1 MSSLL
6 RRALVAVAILGL
18 LGSVTSAAPASAQAP
33 RLFVVGDSV
42 ILGAESAIRSTL
54 GANWDV
60 VFDAA
65 VSRSTSA
72 GAAVIA
78 ARKHEIGDTVVVQLG
93 TNDAGTI
100 SVFEA
105 RIDEVMQQLADVP
118 NVVWVNIRE
127 VRDYY
132 PAANQALRNAEARW
146 PNLTVADWNA
156 YSSGVPDP
164 VYEDGLHLTGTGAQG
179 MANMLAEQLGSP
191 TGSVVAPAP
200 GASAQSPVTPAAT
213 GLERRAFESMV
224 VMFSLAGLH
233 QAAAEAKADLARAV
247 LDATTGE
254 ADPGAA
260 AVTPPLRGGDSL
272 EGAALRTGSA
282 GEAGTWLWVGG
293 AVLAAAMLAVASL
306 ALRRRYRRSMD
317 PRSGAADDHRRV
329 VV

>member
-1 MSSLL
+1 MTIAGLIGSV
-6 RRALVAVAILGL
+6 VAV
-18 LGSVTSAAPASAQAP
+18 APASAQPP

-54 GANWDV
+54 GASWDV

-72 GAAVIA
+72 GASVIA

-93 TNDAGTI
+93 TNDAGTT

-105 RIDEVMQQLADVP
+105 RIDEVMQQLADIP

-156 YSSGVPDP
+156 YSAGVPDP

-191 TGSVVAPAP
+191 TGAVVAPAP
-200 GASAQSPVTPAAT
+200 GASVQSPAVPDLST
-213 GLERRAFESMV
+213 GLGARAFETMV
-224 VMFSLAGLH
+224 VMLNLAGLR
-233 QAAAEAKADLARAV
+233 AAATDAKADLARTV
-247 LDATTGE
+247 LTATAPGADSGGE
-254 ADPGAA
+254 AL
-260 AVTPPLRGGDSL
+260 TPPLRAGGRL
-272 EGAALRTGSA
+272 EGTALRTGST
-282 GEAGTWLWVGG
+282 GDEGLWLWLGG
-293 AVLAAAMLAVASL
+293 VVVAATVLALASL
-306 ALRRRYRRSMD
+306 GVRRRRLRSVD
-317 PRSGAADDHRRV
+317 AGSGAADDHRRV